1 MSVQASA
8 LILAWITIA
17 MLALAG
23 LLRQVRALSAQM
35 AQAPARAS
43 ALTGAPAPEFQ
54 GTALRWDR
62 PTLLLFVSA
71 DCSICQERLRDLEA
85 LAEQDGKLSYVAVFP
100 GPADDLPTR
109 ASGCSRTRAP
119 PSRRSASR

>member
-119 PSRRSASR
+119 PSTRSASR